1 MILDVEFWGSRLS
14 FTSTGEVAQGM
25 SSELNMIRFG
35 ILLKVN
41 LYNKLMGWIL
51 LYSGCQS
58 NRLSGSN
65 NRVLF
70 SQISEGWKSDI
81 KVG

>member
-41 LYNKLMGWIL
+41 LYKKLLGEYYYI
-51 LYSGCQS
+51 QAA
-58 NRLSGSN
+58 
-65 NRVLF
+65 
-70 SQISEGWKSDI
+70 KATD
-81 KVG
+81 

>member
-41 LYNKLMGWIL
+41 LYNKLMGVDITIFRLPKQQTKWL
-51 LYSGCQS
+51 KQQS
-58 NRLSGSN
+58 FIFSN
-65 NRVLF
+65 F
-70 SQISEGWKSDI
+70 
-81 KVG
+81 